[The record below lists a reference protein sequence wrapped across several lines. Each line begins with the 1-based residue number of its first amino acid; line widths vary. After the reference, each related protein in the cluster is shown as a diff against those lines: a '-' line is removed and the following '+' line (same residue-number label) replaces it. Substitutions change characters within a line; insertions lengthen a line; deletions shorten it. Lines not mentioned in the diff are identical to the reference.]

1 MASDDGRGLILA
13 YHRVAELPGEPGNMC
28 LSPATFRA
36 QLELLVRDYRPMPL
50 PQLARAA
57 AAGSLPPGAVAVTL
71 DDGYLDALTQAAP
84 LLREIGVPA
93 TVFVTTER
101 LAEKHELWPD
111 LVRRAL
117 AGEGARRSRL
127 VVGGRAFDLLAPS
140 ARTAAQEAIWEE
152 LIGGS
157 LEVRRQ
163 VLAELADCLG
173 PAPPPRESHRTL
185 LADEV
190 RQLADVPGITIG
202 CHTVHHLCLPL
213 QPVEVQ
219 RWEMATARGALAA
232 LLRRPIT
239 AFAYPYGWVSLAT
252 ASAAR
257 EVGFGCAVT
266 AQAGPVLAGA
276 DPFALPRC
284 EVRAEEAHRFA
295 DVLAA
300 AISAPGTGARG
311 DGIPG
316 RST

>member
-1 MASDDGRGLILA
+1 MTTVGDNRRGLILA
-13 YHRVAELPGEPGNMC
+13 YHRVAELPREPGNMC
-28 LSPATFRA
+28 LPPQRFRA
-36 QLELLVRDYRPMPL
+36 QLELLVRDYFPMPL
-50 PQLARAA
+50 SQLAAAA
-57 AAGSLPPGAVAVTL
+57 AAGALPPGAVAITL

-84 LLREIGVPA
+84 LLREVGAPA
-93 TVFVTTER
+93 TVFVTTEG

-127 VVGGRAFDLLAPS
+127 EVGGRDFDLLAPG
-140 ARTAAQEAIWEE
+140 ARTAVREAIWEE
-152 LIGGS
+152 LVGGS

-173 PAPPPRESHRTL
+173 PPPPPRESHRTL

-190 RQLADVPGITIG
+190 RQLAAVPGITIG

-213 QPVEVQ
+213 QPLEVQ
-219 RWEMATARGALAA
+219 RLEMATARGALEA
-232 LLRRPIT
+232 LLRRPVT
-239 AFAYPYGWVSLAT
+239 DFAYPYGWVSPVT
-252 ASAAR
+252 ASTAR
-257 EVGFGCAVT
+257 EVGFRCAVT
-266 AQAGPVLAGA
+266 ARAGPVLAGA

-300 AISAPGTGARG
+300 AFAAPGNGT
-311 DGIPG
+311 
-316 RST
+316 